1 MMSPNQANPNNSDDR
16 HPWSAKQDEQMRQ
29 IAILPWNQEENYIQ
43 LFQTMNEWD
52 FRGSSHKSIEV
63 GKIFDLVNSSYHND
77 IRRTKGI
84 QKPICGYD
92 NPRLLQYL
100 QWLLWE
106 CGGVTAPEGYAFI
119 PEENLSNYT

>member
-1 MMSPNQANPNNSDDR
+1 MSDTRGQTNRMNRCDSSPSYLARFQLESR
-16 HPWSAKQDEQMRQ
+16 RE
-29 IAILPWNQEENYIQ
+29 LYIQ